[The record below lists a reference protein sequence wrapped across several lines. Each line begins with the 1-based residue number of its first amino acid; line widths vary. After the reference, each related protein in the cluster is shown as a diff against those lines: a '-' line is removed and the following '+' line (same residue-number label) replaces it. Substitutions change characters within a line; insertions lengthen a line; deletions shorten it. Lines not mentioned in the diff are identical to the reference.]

1 MESAADKEHMD
12 LPRKVEGEEDGYMEP
27 EVILTPAEG
36 SEQKNLTRIEGS
48 EGSKLLLNLHEAMGA
63 LNMLSLASVT
73 IGDYVVVTNSRE
85 DVTIAGEPYLALQ
98 LWLNVRSGRVISRI
112 WGQGR
117 ALQSTLSNL
126 IQFYL
131 IYNPCNN
138 SYLDKFA

>member
-1 MESAADKEHMD
+1 MESTSDKEHMD
-12 LPRKVEGEEDGYMEP
+12 LPRKVEGEEEGYMEP

-36 SEQKNLTRIEGS
+36 SDQKKIEGS
-48 EGSKLLLNLHEAMGA
+48 EGSKPLLNLHEAMGA

-112 WGQGR
+112 WGQGG
-117 ALQSTLSNL
+117 ASQSSLS
-126 IQFYL
+126 QFVH
-131 IYNPCNN
+131 
-138 SYLDKFA
+138 